1 MRLLLLDIAERYE
14 SRQLEI
20 AREADAERYESRQ
33 LEIAREAD
41 ARRRI
46 VRLEAQDPGEK

>member
-1 MRLLLLDIAERYE
+1 MRLLLLDI
-14 SRQLEI
+14 
-20 AREADAERYESRQ
+20 AERYESRQ